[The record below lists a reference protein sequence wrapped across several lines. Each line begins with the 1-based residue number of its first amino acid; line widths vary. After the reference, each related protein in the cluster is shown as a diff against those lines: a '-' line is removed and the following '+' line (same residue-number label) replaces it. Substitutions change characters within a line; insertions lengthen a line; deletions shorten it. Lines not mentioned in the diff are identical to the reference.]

1 MFKNQPRGLYVL
13 SLANTGE
20 RFGYYTMLA
29 IFLFYLQAKFGLDS
43 AWTGQIFS
51 IFLALVYFMPLVGGW
66 LADKWSFSKCVVT
79 GICVMFLGYALL
91 SVPTPVKDN
100 ISLYIMF
107 AALLLISVG
116 TGLFKG
122 NLQVMVGDLYN
133 NPKYSMRRD
142 AAFSIF
148 YMAINLGSMFAPT
161 AAIALKNM
169 ALEHDGF
176 RIENMEGIQFKES
189 MIPTV
194 CNWYIDTKNFT
205 KDLTTDP
212 SRYEAMLDFA
222 VSAHMEAKKGT
233 YNKEDKAAEEAAV
246 KEQMKQGDALPT
258 FFRTNLTLFENRCK
272 QQLEKKERWN
282 NNWENT
288 AAFCYAYI
296 GSFSKGCG
304 YAFALACGSLVIS
317 FLIYFFGRRTYRHGA
332 SEETASGAAPG
343 KKAVKAAA
351 PELTPAQTR
360 QRIVALLLVFAVVIF
375 FWMVFHQNGQTL
387 TEFAK
392 SCTSSVATGFTRI
405 GFNLWALVTIVVAV
419 YAGFSLFQ
427 SKTTRS
433 RAISGAVFAAAIAGI
448 ICFYVKTPSAV
459 ENIDPAKYQQFNPF
473 YVVALT
479 PFSMALFG
487 WLASRKKEPSAPRKI
502 GYGMIVAGAAY
513 LVMVFASLSLVG
525 TNGSVSPD
533 WLISTYLLLTFAE
546 LLLSPMGI
554 SFVSKVAPPK
564 YKGSMMGGWFAA
576 TAIGNYLV
584 SIPMMMWGK
593 VAVPVIWGILIVIC
607 LLSAAFI
614 FSIMKKLEAA
624 TGDAP
629 EAPAAQA
636 IETVEDD
643 AI

>member
-1 MFKNQPRGLYVL
+1 MFKNQPAGLYVL

-29 IFLFYLQAKFGLDS
+29 IFLFYLQAKFGLDA

-79 GICVMFLGYALL
+79 GIAVMFLGYALM
-91 SVPTPVKDN
+91 SVPTPVREN
-100 ISLYIMF
+100 TSLYILF

-133 NPKYSMRRD
+133 NKKYGAKRD
-142 AAFSIF
+142 SAFSLF
-148 YMAINLGSMFAPT
+148 YMAINLGSMFAPM
-161 AAIALKNM
+161 AAISLKNM
-169 ALEHDGF
+169 ALRKAGF
-176 RIENMEGIQFKES
+176 ATDDS
-189 MIPTV
+189 MAATV
-194 CNWYIDTKNFT
+194 SNWCLDTDNFT
-205 KDLTTDP
+205 NMPAAGSEQLK
-212 SRYEAMLDFA
+212 AMTDFA
-222 VSAHMEAKKGT
+222 TDKGMTEGGNLSQFLSDYLASFAAKCAHTADSLMAF
-233 YNKEDKAAEEAAV
+233 A
-246 KEQMKQGDALPT
+246 GDYI
-258 FFRTNLTLFENRCK
+258 
-272 QQLEKKERWN
+272 
-282 NNWENT
+282 T
-288 AAFCYAYI
+288 AFAD
-296 GSFSKGCG
+296 GCG
-304 YAFALACGSLVIS
+304 NAFALACASLILS
-317 FLIYFFGRRTYRHGA
+317 FLIYICGRKTYRHIITDKKNADKRAGKVQ
-332 SEETASGAAPG
+332 ETG
-343 KKAVKAAA
+343 
-351 PELTPAQTR
+351 PELTPAQTK

-392 SCTSSVATGFTRI
+392 SCTANSTSSWTRI
-405 GFNLWALVTIVVAV
+405 GFNIWALASIAVGV
-419 YAGFSLFQ
+419 YALFSLIQ
-427 SKTTRS
+427 SKSKTGKG
-433 RAISGAVFAAAIAGI
+433 ISAVVLAAAVGI
-448 ICFYVKTPSAV
+448 VTWIYLGTPATV
-459 ENIDPAKYQQFNPF
+459 DNIDPAVYQQFNPF

-487 WLASRKKEPSAPRKI
+487 WLARRGKEPSAPRKI
-502 GYGMIVAGAAY
+502 GYGMVVAGMAY
-513 LVMVFASLSLVG
+513 LVMVFASLHLVG
-525 TNGSVSPD
+525 TNGSESPN
-533 WLISTYLLLTFAE
+533 WLITTYLLLTFAE

-584 SIPMMMWGK
+584 SIPMLMWGK
-593 VAVPVIWGILIVIC
+593 VSVPVIWGILIAIC

-624 TGDAP
+624 TSD
-629 EAPAAQA
+629 EAPTVGQA
-636 IETVEDD
+636 VETVEDD